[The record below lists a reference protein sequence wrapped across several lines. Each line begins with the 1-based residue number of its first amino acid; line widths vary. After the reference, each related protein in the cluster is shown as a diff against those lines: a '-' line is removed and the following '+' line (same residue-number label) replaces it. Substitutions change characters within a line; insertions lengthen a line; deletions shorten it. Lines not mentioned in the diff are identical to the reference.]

1 MVLRADLLL
10 QKIKDDQYQI
20 DSAKSIGFKFGELQE
35 GGSETSKA
43 VMHWPAATYSATWSA
58 DENRWLLS
66 HNNSVNFADS
76 GIVLGPT
83 TLIIQMV
90 SITPSEYGDK
100 FGGVTP
106 FSQTVGTGKAYVL
119 RNGQRF
125 VTTWSR
131 ASAEDGT
138 TFSFADGTVMNF
150 DPGQIWI
157 ALTDKEPDFTS
168 PLTPKTK

>member
-1 MVLRADLLL
+1 
-10 QKIKDDQYQI
+10 
-20 DSAKSIGFKFGELQE
+20 
-35 GGSETSKA
+35 
-43 VMHWPAATYSATWSA
+43 
-58 DENRWLLS
+58 
-66 HNNSVNFADS
+66 
-76 GIVLGPT
+76 
-83 TLIIQMV
+83 MV
-90 SITPSEYGDK
+90 SITPSEYKDK
-100 FGGVTP
+100 VGGVTP

-119 RNGQRF
+119 RDGQRF

-131 ASAEDGT
+131 ATAEDGT